1 MKPTRGR
8 ETATKPRAWGASG
21 TPGASAHRPGPAGS
35 HERRCRSRVI
45 LFFLFLFFFFFFPS
59 IPNQP
64 IWGVGG
70 CYIFVGFFFFLNIW
84 KFLHPIQSEKKE
96 KKKALTRQNPRN
108 PSSILAALLGGDPC
122 AQEGLY
128 EQPRARSAHVPGPRT
143 LGHSAGTLPRSQVR
157 GCGMLPCI
165 PPMGLCRRNAK
176 P

>member
-1 MKPTRGR
+1 MKPTGAGRRRPNPGRGER
-8 ETATKPRAWGASG
+8 VGHPGRAPTAPAPPALTSEDAGA
-21 TPGASAHRPGPAGS
+21 
-35 HERRCRSRVI
+35 E
-45 LFFLFLFFFFFFPS
+45 LFYFFLFLFFFSPS

-64 IWGVGG
+64 IWGNEGVLNF
-70 CYIFVGFFFFLNIW
+70 CCFFFFLNIW

-128 EQPRARSAHVPGPRT
+128 EQPRARSAHVLGPRT
-143 LGHSAGTLPRSQVR
+143 LGHSAGALPQSQVR